1 VARERLLE
9 RRAGFTARRWE
20 LIETE
25 LERMNSAL
33 DRGRRLNLKSQY
45 LVDQATPSRAAAAI
59 AKGFSPQ
66 TCERIVLRCMQ
77 LLGPEGTSKQLLLE
91 KWYRDIKIID
101 IFEGT
106 GQIQRLVVARQLM
119 GRAAG

>member
-1 VARERLLE
+1 
-9 RRAGFTARRWE
+9 
-20 LIETE
+20 
-25 LERMNSAL
+25 MNSAL
-33 DRGRRLNLKSQY
+33 DRGRRLNLKAQY
-45 LVDQATPSRAAAAI
+45 LVDQGTPSRVAAAI

-66 TCERIVLRCMQ
+66 TCERVVLRCMQ

-106 GQIQRLVVARQLM
+106 GQIQRLLVARQLM
-119 GRAAG
+119 GRAVG